1 MGGRQA
7 QAQRVVRAVGPLV
20 ICVWV
25 VGAMMSIFVADRRL
39 VALGREDLRD
49 GTALIYLVA
58 IVSASA
64 VGTVLVRHHP
74 ANPAGWCFGALGIS
88 MALSGVLDSYA
99 LVGAVAD
106 PGALSFA
113 SAVAVVGDAS
123 FIPWLVLVS
132 LALHLTP
139 TGRPLS
145 RRWGWAAAGT
155 VLSGLVWWVVKCLSV
170 SPLDPPYA
178 DVVNPM
184 AVAAWSGPV
193 EAVRGVSGALTGL
206 GVLLAG
212 LSLIVRFLRAEGIE
226 RRQLHWLAL
235 AVIPLPLFVGLSF
248 LGAATQRPLLVVVS
262 TSGFVALIPIA
273 AGLAIGRYHLYGVDR
288 LLSRAATYTLLTA
301 AVLVLYLGGVVVI
314 DRALRGLTTS
324 DRSTASALVAALAVA
339 AATPLRGRLQD
350 AVDRRF
356 SRRRYAALAVVRA
369 HTQDRAP
376 GTALESVVQRA
387 VGDASLR
394 IDYWVAPRGCWVTA
408 EGLDPPSDGRATVV
422 LVVRHGQPIARISF
436 DDQVCDSE
444 LVRAVAAEGLT
455 LLENTGL
462 RAALE
467 LELVE
472 VQASRSRIAQA
483 QLEERRRIERDLHDG
498 AQQRLLALA
507 MQLQAALVNGD
518 RERLKEAA
526 EIGVGEAR
534 ATVRELRDLANGL
547 HSDTLTEGGLAAAL
561 DALVI
566 RVPGAV
572 DLHVGEQR
580 YSPAIEGTAW
590 FIVCEALTNAM
601 KHAPGASVQ
610 VSIDREGDFLV
621 VEVNDDGPGVADPEG
636 SGLRGLAD
644 RAAASGG
651 RATVLSDTTGTRV
664 RAELPCVS

>member
-7 QAQRVVRAVGPLV
+7 QAQRVVRSVGPLV
-20 ICVWV
+20 IGVWV
-25 VGAMMSIFVADRRL
+25 IIAMMAIFFADRRL
-39 VALGREDLRD
+39 VALGRDELRD

-64 VGTVLVRHHP
+64 VGMVLVRHHP

-106 PGALSFA
+106 PGALPFA

-145 RRWGWAAAGT
+145 RWWGWAAAAT
-155 VLSGLVWWVVKCLSV
+155 VLSGLVWWMVKCLSV
-170 SPLDPPYA
+170 SPLDPPFT

-226 RRQLHWLAL
+226 RRQVHWLAL

-248 LGAATQRPLLVVVS
+248 LGAATQRPLLVVLS
-262 TSGFVALIPIA
+262 TSGYVALIPIT

-301 AVLVLYLGGVVVI
+301 AVLVLYLAGVVVI
-314 DRALRGLTTS
+314 DRALRGLTSS
-324 DRSTASALVAALAVA
+324 DRSTASALVAALAVVVA
-339 AATPLRGRLQD
+339 APLRGRLQD

-356 SRRRYAALAVVRA
+356 SRRRHAALAVVRA

-376 GTALESVVQRA
+376 GTTVESVLQRA
-387 VGDASLR
+387 LGDASLG
-394 IDYWVAPRGCWVTA
+394 IAYWVAPRGCWVTA

-422 LVVRHGQPIARISF
+422 VVRHGQPIARVSF
-436 DDQVCDSE
+436 NDRVCDPE
-444 LVRAVAAEGLT
+444 LVRAVAAEGLA

-526 EIGVGEAR
+526 EIGVDEAR

-547 HSDTLTEGGLAAAL
+547 HSDTLTEGGLAAAV
-561 DALVI
+561 DALAI

-572 DLHVGEQR
+572 DLCVGEQR

-590 FIVCEALTNAM
+590 FIVCEAVTNAM

-610 VSIDREGDFLV
+610 VNIDREGDFLV

-651 RATVLSDTTGTRV
+651 RATVLSDTSGTRV